1 MRAIVVDDEPELRVE
16 LVRMLNELWPELNVV
31 AEAGDGLSAIT
42 MIQEYQPDIAFLDIQ
57 MPGKS
62 GLEVVKEISGLCRV
76 VFVTAFDHYA
86 VEAFERE
93 AVDYLLKPVS
103 QPRMIQAIERI
114 KKALQNPVPDF
125 NIQLQQLASELIKQK
140 QYESLKWVRAS
151 KGESTHLINID
162 DVLFFH
168 AEDKYTTVA
177 TTDGEFLIRKPI
189 KELEEELNPEQFWR
203 IHRSTIVNVSKI
215 ASSHRDIS
223 GAYVVKLT
231 GSSRKLKVSRNY
243 TYLFKQM

>member
-1 MRAIVVDDEPELRVE
+1 MRAIVVDDEAELRTE
-16 LVRMLNELWPELNVV
+16 LVRMLHELWPELNIV
-31 AEAGDGLSAIT
+31 AETGDGISAIS
-42 MIQEYQPDIAFLDIQ
+42 MIQKYQPDIAFLDIQ

-62 GLEVVKEISGLCRV
+62 GLEVAKEIGSLSRI
-76 VFVTAFDHYA
+76 VFVTAYDQYA

-103 QPRMIQAIERI
+103 RSRMIKALERI
-114 KKALQNPVPDF
+114 QKVIQIPLPDI
-125 NIQLQQLASELIKQK
+125 NAQIQQLATELIKHK
-140 QYESLKWVRAS
+140 QQGSLKWIRAS
-151 KGESTHLINID
+151 KSESTHLINID

-177 TTDGEFLIRKPI
+177 TTDCEYLIRKPI
-189 KELEEELNPEQFWR
+189 KELEEELNPDHFWR

-223 GAYVVKLT
+223 GAYDVKLT

-243 TYLFKQM
+243 AYLFKQM